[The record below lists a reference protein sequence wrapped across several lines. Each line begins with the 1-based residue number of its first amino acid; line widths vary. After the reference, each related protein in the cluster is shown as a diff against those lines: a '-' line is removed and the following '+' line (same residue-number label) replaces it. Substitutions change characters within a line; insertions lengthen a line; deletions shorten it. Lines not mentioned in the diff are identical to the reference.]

1 MGKPRRH
8 RDGKLLCNATN
19 ALKRE
24 KNVPDGTFYY
34 LLHNSCRKYAMDDKE
49 SRHDRISM
57 VLLLLRISMVL
68 LLRASM
74 VIQR

>member
-1 MGKPRRH
+1 
-8 RDGKLLCNATN
+8 
-19 ALKRE
+19 
-24 KNVPDGTFYY
+24 
-34 LLHNSCRKYAMDDKE
+34 MDDKE